1 MKVTIDKDLCTSCGL
16 CVETC
21 PDVFEMGDD
30 DIAKVKVSAV
40 PASAE
45 ASCKEAA
52 ESCPGESI
60 KIE

>member
-1 MKVTIDKDLCTSCGL
+1 MKAVVDKEACTSCGL

-21 PDVFEMGDD
+21 PDVFEMDD
-30 DIAKVKVSAV
+30 KDIAKVKVTPV

-52 ESCPGESI
+52 ESCPAEAI
-60 KIE
+60 KLQ